1 MQGKITNDA
10 GEEFIPNLE
19 NGLHGLDDISD
30 MVHVILRN
38 DFEADPY
45 GATMSLIAVALA
57 QGFQHTG
64 AMSEGEYENLKTI
77 EELVR
82 QRDNV

>member
-1 MQGKITNDA
+1 MQGKIINDA
-10 GEEFIPNLE
+10 GEEFIPNQE
-19 NGLHGLDDISD
+19 NGQHGLDDISD

-45 GATMSLIAVALA
+45 GVVMSLIAVALA

-64 AMSEGEYENLKTI
+64 AMSEGEYENLKAL
-77 EELVR
+77 EEIVR
-82 QRDNV
+82 QRDNA